1 MSRKSKP
8 QSSQKLYYDNNV
20 FEEGA
25 GHGYRIGMNISL
37 VLMFIGVLEIALLN
51 ANVIKLASY
60 PVWLQNLF
68 ILLTIILIIPG
79 IAAFGLIWFFRA
91 GKTRLLKESY
101 IEISGKNLIY
111 HKCTRK
117 TGQTD
122 VQLIDFRATDIRKVE
137 EKRGSMIV
145 RGQVQ
150 NITYG
155 GTLDGLRIPK
165 AFQNMDEVQ
174 RLARYR

>member
-1 MSRKSKP
+1 MSRKSKNNRV
-8 QSSQKLYYDNNV
+8 QNLCYDNNV

-37 VLMFIGVLEIALLN
+37 VLMFIGVIEIALLN
-51 ANVIKLASY
+51 ANIIKLASF

-68 ILLTIILIIPG
+68 ILLTIILVIPG
-79 IAAFGLIWFFRA
+79 IAAFGIIWFLRT

-101 IEISGKNLIY
+101 IEISGKTLIY
-111 HKCTRK
+111 HKCIRK

-122 VQLIDFRATDIRKVE
+122 IQLIDFRATDIRKVE
-137 EKRGSMIV
+137 ERPGSVIV

-155 GTLDGLRIPK
+155 GTIDGLKIPK
-165 AFQNMDEVQ
+165 AFQNMDRVMQ
-174 RLARYR
+174 LARYR